1 MITHHIIVENYYQLI
16 HENNGCFL
24 ISIIYRIHYNSKL
37 YHGGLAVA
45 RLSAA
50 ESFRQVTWP
59 PPKSDARVGGYDFL
73 GGEIEAGGR
82 PRSEDWRSRVTE
94 ESEL

>member
-1 MITHHIIVENYYQLI
+1 MRILVVFLYLLSIGFTIIRSYI
-16 HENNGCFL
+16 M
-24 ISIIYRIHYNSKL
+24 
-37 YHGGLAVA
+37 AVA

-73 GGEIEAGGR
+73 GGEIEARGR

>member
-1 MITHHIIVENYYQLI
+1 MRIKVVFLYLLSTGFTIIRSYIMVVY
-16 HENNGCFL
+16 
-24 ISIIYRIHYNSKL
+24 
-37 YHGGLAVA
+37 VA

-73 GGEIEAGGR
+73 GGEVEAGGR
-82 PRSEDWRSRVTE
+82 PRSQDWRSRVTE

>member
-1 MITHHIIVENYYQLI
+1 MVVFLYLLSIGFTIIRSYI
-16 HENNGCFL
+16 M
-24 ISIIYRIHYNSKL
+24 
-37 YHGGLAVA
+37 AVA

-50 ESFRQVTWP
+50 ESVRQVTWP

-73 GGEIEAGGR
+73 GGEVEAGGR